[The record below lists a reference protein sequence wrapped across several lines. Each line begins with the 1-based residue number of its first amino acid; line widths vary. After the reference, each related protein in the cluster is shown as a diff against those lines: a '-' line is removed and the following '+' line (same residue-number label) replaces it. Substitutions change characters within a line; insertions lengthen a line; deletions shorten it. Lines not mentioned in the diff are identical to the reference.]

1 MVKENVVKML
11 NEIKR
16 LTDEDWDAFMEAFL
30 IYETNADENDPDI
43 YDCATAALC
52 RYCDADN
59 VDFLSNEMIEV
70 MDWGVAKEED
80 EDEDE

>member
-1 MVKENVVKML
+1 MIKENVVKML

-30 IYETNADENDPDI
+30 IYETNADEENPDT
-43 YDCATAALC
+43 YDCAATALC
-52 RYCDADN
+52 RYCNADN
-59 VDFLSNEMIEV
+59 IDFLSNEMIEV
-70 MDWGVAKEED
+70 MNWGVANEED